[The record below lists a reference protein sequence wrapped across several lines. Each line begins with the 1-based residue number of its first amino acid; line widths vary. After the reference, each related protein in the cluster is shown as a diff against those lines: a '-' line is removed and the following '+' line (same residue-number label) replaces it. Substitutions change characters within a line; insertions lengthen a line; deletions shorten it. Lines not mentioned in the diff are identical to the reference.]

1 MEASFG
7 CSEKSFC
14 RVKVLLSVPPKEDQL
29 EPPSVEALPAHL
41 TSVDSSLLER
51 SWALQSH
58 FTGPGFPQFCPA
70 YSWSSKQAFLE
81 EAKNRRTP
89 VPVSAPCLSPGMP
102 RLQNLCIPRNEGPC
116 LVSPVQLSLVT
127 GESILNRLSE
137 YLTQGIR

>member
-58 FTGPGFPQFCPA
+58 FTVLDLASHSFAQHTRGAASRLSWKRQRIGGPQFPSQPPA
-70 YSWSSKQAFLE
+70 SAQVCNVFRTSASQGMKGLALFHLYSS
-81 EAKNRRTP
+81 
-89 VPVSAPCLSPGMP
+89 VS
-102 RLQNLCIPRNEGPC
+102 
-116 LVSPVQLSLVT
+116 
-127 GESILNRLSE
+127 
-137 YLTQGIR
+137 